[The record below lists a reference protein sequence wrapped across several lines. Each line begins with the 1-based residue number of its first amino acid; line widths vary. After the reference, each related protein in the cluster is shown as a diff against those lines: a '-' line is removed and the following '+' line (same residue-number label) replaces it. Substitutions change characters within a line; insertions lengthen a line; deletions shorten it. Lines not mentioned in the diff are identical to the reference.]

1 MAVFRVGKKVFNTN
15 NIYSE
20 FDLVDNITE
29 DLTLGSEG
37 YFGNSID
44 EIMFCVKKN
53 ITGKLNGVDYAAG
66 RTDVFIKDELKQGQV
81 EGYALFLPKKNVT
94 FLTEEGKKNCEAP
107 TWKSKVKEL
116 EDKRT
121 HKKPKIKTLD
131 ELFGGNGAQWKTV
144 TITSEPKEDKCEECN
159 TKELC
164 DELNKV
170 MQNL

>member
-1 MAVFRVGKKVFNTN
+1 MAVFRVGKKIVDTD

-20 FDLVDNITE
+20 FDLANNFTE
-29 DLTLGSEG
+29 YLTLGSEG
-37 YFGNSID
+37 YFGDSLD

-53 ITGKLNGVDYAAG
+53 ITGKLNGIDYAAG
-66 RTDVFIKDELKQGQV
+66 CTDIFIKDELKQGQI

-94 FLTEEGKKNCEAP
+94 FLTEEGKENCEAP

-116 EDKRT
+116 EANST
-121 HKKPKIKTLD
+121 HKKPKMKTFD

-144 TITSEPKEDKCEECN
+144 TIKSEPEEDKCEECDA
-159 TKELC
+159 KELC